1 MSTKSSLNDLEV
13 YQISLEI
20 SDKIWN
26 LVIQWE
32 NFSRN
37 NIGGQLLRAIDS
49 VGANISEGYGRG
61 SKIDNARF
69 VKIARGSLF
78 ETKHWLTISHR
89 RKLISDAEINEILD
103 KIDGLLPRLSAYI
116 NYLSN
121 ASNKK

>member
-26 LVIQWE
+26 LVIRWE

-78 ETKHWLTISHR
+78 ETKH
-89 RKLISDAEINEILD
+89 
-103 KIDGLLPRLSAYI
+103 
-116 NYLSN
+116 
-121 ASNKK
+121 